1 MNRGTNCRYCGRE
14 VEWLVSKAGKKYL
27 AETAPI
33 YNEDGRQIKTI
44 YPAHRCQVTPEQR
57 AEIDQQAKQAH
68 AAAIESG
75 EMVKGQTVVV
85 AKGRKF
91 PIGTEG
97 TITWIASH
105 EDGFGVIKVRVQKND
120 GEQFYINI
128 KNLAVKEGK

>member
-57 AEIDQQAKQAH
+57 A
-68 AAAIESG
+68 AIESG
-75 EMVKGQTVVV
+75 ERVKGQTVVV